1 MLMVAAAGLVLWQAG
16 VMNDMSRCR
25 TVKAEYTGPEVA
37 WETNGKGWLW
47 ISTTAAAFGRIE
59 LRCRIPVTPG
69 VAVVVE
75 MERVFVSFAGAQSRN
90 CGSGVSITAR
100 DLSWELLRI
109 AGEDWIEAKSRRI
122 VLKPSGSELV
132 LTIAAIDQSNRDP
145 MRIDLHGL
153 RMISPT
159 GAGH

>member
-1 MLMVAAAGLVLWQAG
+1 
-16 VMNDMSRCR
+16 
-25 TVKAEYTGPEVA
+25 
-37 WETNGKGWLW
+37 
-47 ISTTAAAFGRIE
+47 
-59 LRCRIPVTPG
+59 
-69 VAVVVE
+69 
-75 MERVFVSFAGAQSRN
+75 
-90 CGSGVSITAR
+90 
-100 DLSWELLRI
+100 LSWELLRI